1 MFSWIAKIFA
11 GIGRFLFSFAK
22 TSSGVLVEE
31 IGDIAYDVVV
41 RVERRGCKDKFAC
54 AKQELVKELGE
65 RATKYADH
73 ILNKAIEIAHGLLV
87 DRGEEIKGAK
97 PAE

>member
-1 MFSWIAKIFA
+1 MWDKVKAFFA

-22 TSSGVLVEE
+22 SNTGRLVEE
-31 IGDIAYDVVV
+31 IGDIAYDVVK
-41 RVERRGCKDKFAC
+41 RVEARGCADKFQC

-65 RATKYADH
+65 RAPRYADH

-87 DRGEEIKGAK
+87 DNGQEAK
-97 PAE
+97 AST